1 MAQVPV
7 QVRVLPRTVAEM
19 LEDELEYVHG
29 EKQQEHDWDF
39 QMGEV
44 DDGLVIG
51 RIKANPLSDAYEYLR
66 GRLGTIT
73 TSLWQEFNK
82 WNGTL
87 LDRDVLRSSMITR
100 ALVDMHEQV
109 LWHQKRKTAD
119 PLEIRRV
126 NRAILEALF
135 PDAIV
140 PAAKR
145 HMAVTAARLHKK
157 ELSAVCLSGGG
168 IRSATFGLGVLQGLA
183 GVGDAN
189 SNRHPIEEVD
199 YLSTVSGGGYIGGWL
214 SAWIRNA
221 GGKAAAVFGELRKPS
236 KYERGTEPDQV
247 RWLRE
252 YSNYLTPR
260 FSLFSIDTATLVATW
275 IRNVAINWLMFLPF
289 LIVLMLLPRLAA
301 SVVTDRGGGG
311 LPWLSIGALLT
322 IAAVVMIAIAEPALQ
337 TQNRPKRRWLILGIY
352 LAILFASLLLPWFWA
367 GLPYGNVSLAAFL
380 LFGVTI
386 LVSSTFVSMAV
397 QIFDLARAEY
407 ERAKLQSDLAEP
419 PRETAKDGYHHAK
432 SQYGNIK
439 AQLASAKAQHECP
452 REELKRLEA
461 EVARSKDDLDRARK
475 RYLDQRKL
483 ARVRSHFRIRAVIPH
498 RIGPLV
504 FAAVVSG
511 LAGGIALRI
520 LTWWSALRP
529 PMRIP
534 ELYALAA
541 PPAFLLAFLLAAT
554 VFTAVASRWTVDE
567 IHEYWTRLGATLLI
581 GAFAWVVISAISFYG
596 PLVLGYWPKVFTAIG
611 GVTGVVGILVG
622 RSGLSPA
629 GDKADRGRTISD
641 HVTALV
647 IPIFIA
653 VLLAA
658 IAGAISALFA
668 FGWPGEFPAALQ
680 WSDSHLWIVRS
691 TPVTAVLILGASV
704 TALALAASFFV
715 DVNKFSMHAL
725 YRMRLVRAYLGAS
738 RNERNPDLFTGF
750 DSRDSPLL
758 IELRQYDKRGNWTA
772 QKPFHVV
779 NMALNLVRGK
789 QLAWQQRKASTF
801 TASALHWGNW
811 SLGYRD
817 AIDYGKEKGL
827 ALGTAI
833 TISGAAASPNM
844 GYHSSP
850 PLSFLLAM
858 FNVRL
863 GAWLGNPG
871 VAGGRRRWH
880 DLLSAGPAWKRSTP
894 KSSIAHQLAE
904 AFGLTDDEHQYVYL
918 SDGGH
923 FENLGLYEMVLR
935 RCRYIVVSDAGADP
949 DLKFEDLGNA
959 VRKIR
964 IDFGIPIEF
973 SRFTLFSR
981 DEKKMGAH
989 CAIGRIQYSKVDGN
1003 VEDGHLLYIKASYY
1017 AAGPQ
1022 DVRQY
1027 ARKVRRF
1034 PHEST
1039 ADQFFTESQFESYR
1053 KLGEWVIET
1062 IIAGLAPTTLLEL
1075 FLAAQLYEQRH
1086 QEEPRW

>member
-1 MAQVPV
+1 MA
-7 QVRVLPRTVAEM
+7 RVLPLTVAEM
-19 LEDELEYVHG
+19 LEDELVHVHG
-29 EKQQEHDWDF
+29 EEHRVQHEWDF
-39 QMGEV
+39 EKEEV
-44 DDGLVIG
+44 DSRLVME
-51 RIKANPLSDAYEYLR
+51 RIKANALSEAYEYLHD
-66 GRLGTIT
+66 RLGTT
-73 TSLWQEFNK
+73 TTNLWEEFNK
-82 WNGTL
+82 WGTEL
-87 LDRDVLRSSMITR
+87 LDRKVLKSSMITR

-109 LWHQKRKTAD
+109 RWQQKEKKAD
-119 PLEIRRV
+119 AGEIRRV
-126 NRAILEALF
+126 NRSILEALF

-140 PAAKR
+140 PAEKR
-145 HMAVTAARLHKK
+145 HLQVTAARLHKK
-157 ELSAVCLSGGG
+157 QLSAICLSGGG
-168 IRSATFGLGVLQGLA
+168 IRSATFSLGVLQGLA
-183 GVGDAN
+183 RAGDKK
-189 SNRHPIEEVD
+189 SGRYPIEGVH

-221 GGKAAAVFGELRKPS
+221 GGKAATVFAELRQPS
-236 KYERGTEPDQV
+236 KYERATEPDQV

-260 FSLFSIDTATLVATW
+260 FSIFSVDTATIAATW
-275 IRNVAINWLMFLPF
+275 LRNVTINWLMFLPF
-289 LIVLMLLPRLAA
+289 LVVLMLLPRLMA
-301 SVVTDRGGGG
+301 SAVTYHRGGG
-311 LPWLSIGALLT
+311 LPWLLAGGLLT
-322 IAAVVMIAIAEPALQ
+322 IAAVVMIALAEPTLQ
-337 TQNRPKRRWLILGIY
+337 TQNRPKRRWLILAIH
-352 LAILFASLLLPWFWA
+352 LAILFASLLVPQFWA
-367 GLPYGNVSLAAFL
+367 GLSYGNISVAAFL

-386 LVSSTFVSMAV
+386 QLGGAIITAAIQV
-397 QIFDLARAEY
+397 FDLTVAEY
-407 ERAKLQSDLAEP
+407 QRAKLQYDSAMVARDAAREEHELA
-419 PRETAKDGYHHAK
+419 
-432 SQYGNIK
+432 K
-439 AQLASAKAQHECP
+439 AQYDSAKADLE
-452 REELKRLEA
+452 RLEA
-461 EVARSKDDLDRARK
+461 QHEASPQELERARTAAATAK
-475 RYLDQRKL
+475 GESESTREKYESERKL
-483 ARVRSHFRIRAVIPH
+483 ARLRKHFRIRAVIP
-498 RIGPLV
+498 RRLGMMV
-504 FAAVVSG
+504 CAAVVSG
-511 LAGGIALRI
+511 LAGGFALRM

-529 PMRIP
+529 PIRIP

-567 IHEYWTRLGATLLI
+567 TQEYWTRLGASLLI
-581 GAFAWVVISAISFYG
+581 GAFTYVVISAISFYG
-596 PLVLGYWPKVFTAIG
+596 PSILGYWPKVFTAIG
-611 GVTGVVGILVG
+611 GVTGLVGILVG

-629 GDKADRGRTISD
+629 GDKDDRGRTVSD
-641 HVTALV
+641 HVTAFV
-647 IPIFIA
+647 IPIFI
-653 VLLAA
+653 VILLAA
-658 IAGAISALFA
+658 ISGAISALFA
-668 FGWPGEFPAALQ
+668 FCWRGEFPAALD
-680 WSDSHLWIVRS
+680 WTAAHLKVVRS
-691 TPVTAVLILGASV
+691 TPLSAVLLFGLLV
-704 TALALAASFFV
+704 TALALTASFCV

-738 RNERNPDLFTGF
+738 RSERNPDPYTGF
-750 DSRDSPLL
+750 DSHDSPLL
-758 IELRQYDKRGNWTA
+758 IELRQRKHGPMRV

-801 TASALHWGNW
+801 TASPLHWGNW

-817 AIDYGKEKGL
+817 AKDYGKATFGL

-880 DLLSAGPAWKRSTP
+880 DNLFDNGPAWRRSTP
-894 KSSIAHQLAE
+894 KSSIMHQLAE

-935 RCRYIVVSDAGADP
+935 RCRYIILSDAGADP

-964 IDFGIPIEF
+964 IDFGIPIDF

-989 CAIGRIQYSKVDGN
+989 CAIGRIRYSEVDGK

-1017 AAGPQ
+1017 ASGPE

-1053 KLGEWVIET
+1053 RLGEWVIDT
-1062 IIAGLAPTTLLEL
+1062 IVAGEAPGTMKEL
-1075 FLAAQLYEQRH
+1075 FAAAREYEQKH
-1086 QEEPRW
+1086 VEEPRW